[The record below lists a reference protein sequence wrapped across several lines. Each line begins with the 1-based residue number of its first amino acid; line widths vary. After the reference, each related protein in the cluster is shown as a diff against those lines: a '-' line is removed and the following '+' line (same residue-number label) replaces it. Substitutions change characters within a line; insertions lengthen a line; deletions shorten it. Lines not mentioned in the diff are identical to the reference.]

1 MRPWKDF
8 GWTIPVGSTEK
19 GGNCLYF
26 AHMFV
31 VLQGL
36 DWAVIVLASQGGHL
50 EVAKVLLAAGAD
62 IEAKVYVGG

>member
-1 MRPWKDF
+1 
-8 GWTIPVGSTEK
+8 
-19 GGNCLYF
+19 
-26 AHMFV
+26 MFV

-62 IEAKVYVGG
+62 IEAKVYVGV